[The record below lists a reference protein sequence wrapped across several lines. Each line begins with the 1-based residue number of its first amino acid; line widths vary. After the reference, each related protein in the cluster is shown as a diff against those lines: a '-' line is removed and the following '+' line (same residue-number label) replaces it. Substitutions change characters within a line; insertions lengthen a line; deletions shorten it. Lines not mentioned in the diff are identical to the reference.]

1 MIKVFQKGK
10 RIEYT
15 RGDTFLMRIFP
26 KSGKT
31 FPEGST
37 LEFIIADESTK
48 QNVIDNT
55 YSLSE
60 DGFVVDFSKK
70 DTEIPIGDYVYK
82 MILRTVEGIVI
93 TQKSGD
99 FAAIWEA

>member
-10 RIEYT
+10 IIEYT
-15 RGDTFLMRIFP
+15 HGDTFLMRIFP

-37 LEFIIADESTK
+37 LEFIIAEESTK

-55 YSLSE
+55 YSLT
-60 DGFVVDFSKK
+60 DGDFRVDFSQK
-70 DTEIPIGDYVYK
+70 DTEIPIGEYAYK

-99 FAAIWEA
+99 FSVIWGA